1 MNLTSLHRPHNIHH
15 QINFIH
21 HSMQRT
27 QIYLTES
34 EHQGLQRLAESR
46 KSTLSAVI
54 RDAVDRYL
62 QAPETSDWQ
71 ARRLAALGLWADHA
85 ALPDLDSL
93 RREERFA
100 DWER

>member
-1 MNLTSLHRPHNIHH
+1 MENLTSLHRLGNIHH

-21 HSMQRT
+21 RAMQRT

-34 EHQGLQRLAESR
+34 EHQGL
-46 KSTLSAVI
+46 
-54 RDAVDRYL
+54 
-62 QAPETSDWQ
+62 
-71 ARRLAALGLWADHA
+71 WADHPA
-85 ALPDLDSL
+85 PPDLDGL

>member
-1 MNLTSLHRPHNIHH
+1 
-15 QINFIH
+15 
-21 HSMQRT
+21 MQRT

-34 EHQGLQRLAESR
+34 EHQGLQRLAETR

-62 QAPETSDWQ
+62 QASETTDWQ
-71 ARRLAALGLWADHA
+71 ARRLAALGLWADHPA
-85 ALPDLDSL
+85 PPDLDGL